1 MRVQVIA
8 ACLVCDLS
16 LHVYALFARYYQVWC
31 MKCICVY
38 ACVYTRVGDRILQRR
53 VRNDEYVE
61 TLFPDARAHAFG
73 RRYVFAFRTR
83 PSVLCRDQSVLPP
96 RVPPDHALSSRL
108 FNPSLIF
115 VRHCRESV
123 PRSSHWQ
130 PSLLS
135 EYIRSRY

>member
-1 MRVQVIA
+1 
-8 ACLVCDLS
+8 
-16 LHVYALFARYYQVWC
+16 

-73 RRYVFAFRTR
+73 RRIPREADLFTSLHFVRVR
-83 PSVLCRDQSVLPP
+83 PVSVNQFYPLESHPTT
-96 RVPPDHALSSRL
+96 LSSRL

-123 PRSSHWQ
+123 RRSSHWQ
-130 PSLLS
+130 FSLLS
-135 EYIRSRY
+135 EHIPVHDINSCIHTHNA